1 MKGFSAVSE
10 GEITVGLSLELDDD
24 LILEGKIRDL
34 VRLIQNLRKEA
45 GFAVED
51 RIDLNIKLDGDYK
64 KALVKFEKYFKTET
78 LVLNLNQTI
87 SNPDFSGLVNINDG
101 SIQVSMKKMRKK
113 WVKKHRIL
121 RLN

>member
-1 MKGFSAVSE
+1 M
-10 GEITVGLSLELDDD
+10 
-24 LILEGKIRDL
+24 

-87 SNPDFSGLVNINDG
+87 SNPDYSGSVNADDG
-101 SIQVSMKKMRKK
+101 SIQVSMKKNEKK
-113 WVKKHRIL
+113 
-121 RLN
+121 NG